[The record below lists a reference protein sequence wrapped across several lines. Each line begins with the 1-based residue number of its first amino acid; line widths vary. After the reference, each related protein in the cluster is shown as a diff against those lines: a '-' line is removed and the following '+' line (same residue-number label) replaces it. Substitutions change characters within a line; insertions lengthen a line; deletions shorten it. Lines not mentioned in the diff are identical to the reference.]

1 MAWMAEQ
8 VGKDR
13 RTGGRSDGRSN
24 GRLKLGRAQKEGTR
38 TDGGWEHDGMEGRK
52 RESDGE
58 GADVDRPPTSL
69 SVVPLLSGVGPT
81 TRRAAAIAASPL
93 SLSLSLSLPVSR
105 GQEEGRAAC
114 YTHKYRC
121 SHWPR
126 PSVLPSVRARPPA
139 KLAANE

>member
-93 SLSLSLSLPVSR
+93 SLSLSLSPCVSR
-105 GQEEGRAAC
+105 TGGGEGGLLHAQVSVFALA
-114 YTHKYRC
+114 KAV
-121 SHWPR
+121 R
-126 PSVLPSVRARPPA
+126 PSVRSRSSPG
-139 KLAANE
+139 